1 MLLATP
7 IVGLSMLMGMSSHA
21 SYLIFQV
28 YRYCFF
34 FFFCV

>member
-21 SYLIFQV
+21 SFANV
-28 YRYCFF
+28 EF
-34 FFFCV
+34 VG